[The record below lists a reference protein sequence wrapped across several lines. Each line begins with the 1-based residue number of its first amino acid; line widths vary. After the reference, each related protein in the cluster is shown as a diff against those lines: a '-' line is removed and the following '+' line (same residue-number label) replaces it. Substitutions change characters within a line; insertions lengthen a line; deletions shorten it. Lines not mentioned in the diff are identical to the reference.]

1 MDVDSRVNMTRLF
14 VDSALM
20 ENALIELNSGQSH
33 YLSSVLR
40 KKMGLSFYCLMAGMA
55 GFWVLLKLMASA
67 LLLSGASSNF
77 SCKHT
82 HLIYG

>member
-20 ENALIELNSGQSH
+20 ENALIELNSGQNH

-40 KKMGLSFYCLMAGMA
+40 KKKWGRAFI
-55 GFWVLLKLMASA
+55 V
-67 LLLSGASSNF
+67 
-77 SCKHT
+77 
-82 HLIYG
+82 